1 MNTKTFLKLFAL
13 FAMVVLTSST
23 ETGEN
28 LRVLEENKE
37 VTQENKEVA
46 QENKEVAQEK
56 RDLSEL
62 PVESKQE
69 VPAENKQEVPAEA
82 NGEAPKDGEG
92 RFLYCKPNFNICGA
106 PSECCSKICAQ
117 MCLPQKK

>member
-46 QENKEVAQEK
+46 QEK

-82 NGEAPKDGEG
+82 NGEAPKEGEG
-92 RFLYCKPNFNICGA
+92 RFLVCRANYQGCA
-106 PSECCSKICAQ
+106 RRQECCSTICYGG
-117 MCLPQKK
+117 MCLPK